1 MGLHANFFVCSFD
14 LPVDSF
20 DWFDLPD
27 LSDRYIDTIAFKEVI
42 SMGSLPTVICCFAE
56 HKRAGLDGSISK
68 TGLR

>member
-20 DWFDLPD
+20 DRFGLA
-27 LSDRYIDTIAFKEVI
+27 DRLDRFRDTIAFKEVI
-42 SMGSLPTVICCFAE
+42 AMGSLPTVTCCIAE
-56 HKRAGLDGSISK
+56 HKRAGLEGSISK